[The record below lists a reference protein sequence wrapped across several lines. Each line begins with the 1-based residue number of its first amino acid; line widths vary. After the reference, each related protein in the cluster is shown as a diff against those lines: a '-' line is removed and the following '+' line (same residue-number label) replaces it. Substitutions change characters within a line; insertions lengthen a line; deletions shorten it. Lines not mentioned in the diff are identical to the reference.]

1 MVNRNYKDLLV
12 VIALAILAVEAIV
25 IQANKPSGLFLLALP
40 LVFLLPG
47 YSVTAALFPNGGH
60 GFPETLAFSLG
71 LSLAVDIVGGLIIN
85 LTPQGFAPLPWTIFL
100 VSVTC
105 AGCAIAALNRRHRL
119 EPTSGQSRL
128 GLSVSQVFLL
138 GLSVVVVASA
148 MMIVRDQAAGPASTF
163 TELWSRP
170 ASADGQIAFDVGV
183 RNAESKEM
191 NYALKVQVGE
201 TVVYELSSIALAPGE
216 TWEKTVVL
224 GTVGNEDV
232 QVFLYRMDSPS
243 EIYRQTRW
251 RSGSG

>member
-128 GLSVSQVFLL
+128 GLSVSQVLLL

-148 MMIVRDQAAGPASTF
+148 MMIVRDQAA
-163 TELWSRP
+163 RP
-170 ASADGQIAFDVGV
+170 ASADGEIAFDVGV